1 MARRTDSVAPQHD
14 RAGAPM
20 LLGLALLLG
29 LAAGGCSRFAPA
41 SHTDGIASDVSAA
54 KDLAVDRERDGRTP
68 PPADGPV
75 DHARPNEG
83 LLDQTPDRFQPADVG
98 SPDQS
103 APDQSTDSGTPD
115 QATPDLCGPLVVGD
129 PCVVDLSMCSE
140 GQKASAWQGKTALS
154 GTIIFGQYLATSGL
168 LCQTPIPQAWPVIT
182 EPTWWCGV
190 VAPKC

>member
-1 MARRTDSVAPQHD
+1 MTLV
-14 RAGAPM
+14 
-20 LLGLALLLG
+20 LLLG
-29 LAAGGCSRFAPA
+29 LAAGGCSRLAPA
-41 SHTDGIASDVSAA
+41 SDADAIASDVSAA

-103 APDQSTDSGTPD
+103 APADSGTPD
-115 QATPDLCGPLVVGD
+115 QAMPDSGVPDQAPPDLCGPLVVGD
-129 PCVVDLSMCSE
+129 PCVVDLTMCSE
-140 GQKASAWQGKTALS
+140 SQKASAWQGKTALS